1 MTKVIGFWKVNETYG
16 FLSQWYI
23 SNFTEDD
30 ILFNNCEKYMMY
42 KKALLFDPDY
52 SNTILHENN
61 PLKIKKMG
69 RLIKNFNQE
78 IWDNNKFK
86 IIYKAN
92 YFKFTQNKELSKKLL
107 DTKPFILAEASPLD
121 RIYGIGM
128 GPNNPN
134 VQFID
139 KWRGQNLLGKALMD
153 VRDIISNSI

>member
-30 ILFNNCEKYMMY
+30 ILFNTCEKYMMY
-42 KKALLFDPDY
+42 KKALLFDPNY
-52 SNTILHENN
+52 SNIILHENN

-78 IWDNNKFK
+78 IWDNNKFE

-92 YFKFTQNKELSKKLL
+92 YFKF
-107 DTKPFILAEASPLD
+107 I
-121 RIYGIGM
+121 RY
-128 GPNNPN
+128 
-134 VQFID
+134 
-139 KWRGQNLLGKALMD
+139 
-153 VRDIISNSI
+153 